1 MDMSIREDPVVN
13 IIYEGIIFPIQLCV
27 ENKHARAAL
36 QLLYCGID
44 AMAFLSL
51 EEGKEE
57 SSRADFG
64 DWCEKYLKFNVNE
77 KISGLEFFAARSG
90 LVHNYK
96 AESKLSKDGKARM
109 IGYYSGEGPDIIYAP
124 KESTELVM
132 VRVEGLVLAFSKG
145 VDKFIVDL
153 FSGDRKRAAEA
164 RFEKMLR
171 TLPRQ

>member
-1 MDMSIREDPVVN
+1 MSIKEDPIVN
-13 IIYEGIIFPIQLCV
+13 VIYEGIISPIKSCI
-27 ENKHARAAL
+27 ENKHERAAL

-64 DWCEKYLKFNVNE
+64 GWCDKYLRFNVNE
-77 KISGLEFFAARSG
+77 KITGLEFFAARSG

-96 AESKLSKDGKARM
+96 AESKLSKDGKVRM

-124 KESTELVM
+124 KESEELVL
-132 VRVEGLVLAFSKG
+132 VRVEGLVLAFSNA

-153 FSGDRKRAAEA
+153 FSGNRKAAAEE
-164 RFEKMLR
+164 RFENMFS
-171 TLPRQ
+171 TLPLK